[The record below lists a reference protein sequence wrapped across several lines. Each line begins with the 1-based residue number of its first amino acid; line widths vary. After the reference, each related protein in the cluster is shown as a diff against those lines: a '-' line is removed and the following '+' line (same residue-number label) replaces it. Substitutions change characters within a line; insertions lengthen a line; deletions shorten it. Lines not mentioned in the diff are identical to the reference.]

1 MHRLILLCLFSLLS
15 LSACSKTQQ
24 AAIAT
29 AHPLATQA
37 GFEVLENGGNAFDAA
52 VAITAALAVVEPAG
66 SGLGGGGFWLLHR
79 AEDQHQVM
87 IDGREMAPGLAH
99 ADMYLDENG
108 EFVPARS
115 LNGPL
120 AAGIPGVPAALV
132 HLSQQYGELALADT
146 LKPAIRYAEQGFPV
160 TEGYQQLAN
169 FRQPVLQTY
178 PASAAQFLYQGEV
191 PPLGHTI
198 VQPDLAMTLRAIAER
213 GRAGFYQGEVADKL
227 LTSVNSH
234 GGIWTQAD
242 LAAYEVKERTPVIGH
257 YRGYKITSAALPSSG
272 GIVMLLALNQLA
284 TFDLQSVDKQQQRHW
299 VIEAMRRA
307 YRDRARYLG
316 DGDFVAIPAHL
327 TSPAY
332 AHELA
337 QDIDDKKAS
346 VSQQLLIDRADGED
360 TTHFSVIDQFG
371 NRVAATLSV
380 NYPFGSGFVAE
391 GTGVLLNDEMDDFTA
406 QPGKANVYGLVGNQ
420 ANAIAPYKRPLSSM
434 SPTFIENAD
443 RLMITGTPGGSR
455 IISMVLLSL
464 LDFVDGQS
472 AVEIVAAPRYH
483 HQYLPDEVQIE
494 ASGFTEAD
502 SANLSQRGH
511 IVTQLNRRYGDMQT
525 LILDK
530 QSGAIE
536 AASDPR
542 GEGLAEVRQIRH

>member
-1 MHRLILLCLFSLLS
+1 MYRLILLCLFSLLS
-15 LSACSKTQQ
+15 LSACSKTEQ

-29 AHPLATQA
+29 AHPLATEA

-99 ADMYLDENG
+99 ADMYLDEQG
-108 EFVPARS
+108 EFVPESS

-132 HLSQQYGELALADT
+132 HLSEDYGQLSLTEV
-146 LKPAIRYAEQGFPV
+146 LKPAIRYAQQGFEV
-160 TEGYQQLAN
+160 TEGYQNLAR
-169 FRQPVLQTY
+169 FRLPVLQTY
-178 PASAAQFLYQGEV
+178 PESADVFLQQGEV
-191 PPLGHTI
+191 PPLGHSI
-198 VQPDLAMTLRAIAER
+198 VQPDLAITLQAIAEH
-213 GRAGFYQGEVADKL
+213 GRAGFYQGKIADKL
-227 LTSVNSH
+227 LKSVNKH

-242 LAAYEVKERTPVIGH
+242 LDAYQIKERTPVTGN
-257 YRGYKITSAALPSSG
+257 YQGYQITSASLPSSG
-272 GIVMLLALNQLA
+272 GIVMMLALNQLRA
-284 TFDLQSVDKQQQRHW
+284 FDMQQADKQQQRHW
-299 VIEAMRRA
+299 VIEAMRRS

-316 DGDFVAIPAHL
+316 DADFISVPAHL
-327 TSPAY
+327 SSPDY
-332 AHELA
+332 ALELS
-337 QDIDDKKAS
+337 QDIDDHKAS
-346 VSQQLLIDRADGED
+346 ISEHLTKIESAGEN

-371 NRVAATLSV
+371 NRVAATLSI

-391 GTGVLLNDEMDDFTA
+391 GTGVLLNDEMDDFAA

-434 SPTFIENAD
+434 SPTFIENND

-464 LDFVDGQS
+464 LDFVEGQS
-472 AVEIVAAPRYH
+472 AADIVAAPRYH

-494 ASGFTEAD
+494 TSGFTASD
-502 SANLSQRGH
+502 IDDLRQRGH
-511 IVTQLNRRYGDMQT
+511 TVTQLERRYGDMQT
-525 LILDK
+525 VILDK
-530 QSGAIE
+530 RSGEIE

-542 GEGLAEVRQIRH
+542 GEGLAEVRHIYH